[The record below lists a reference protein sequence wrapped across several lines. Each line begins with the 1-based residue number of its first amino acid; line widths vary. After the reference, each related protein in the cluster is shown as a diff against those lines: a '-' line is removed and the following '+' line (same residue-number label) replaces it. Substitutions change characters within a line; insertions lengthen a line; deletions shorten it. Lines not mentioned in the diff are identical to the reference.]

1 MVASSEEE
9 RKTIL
14 VVDDNDLN
22 LKLFTVVLGRAG
34 YRVLTAES
42 GEEGLEIARREI
54 PNAVLMDVKLPG
66 IDGLEATRRMK
77 ADPALAP
84 IPVVAVTAWAGEE
97 DRQRALSAGCS
108 QFVTKPVEMK
118 ELVQIVR
125 QVTGF

>member
-1 MVASSEEE
+1 MVDSSEEG

-22 LKLFTVVLGRAG
+22 LKLLKVVLGRAG

-54 PNAVLMDVKLPG
+54 PHAVLMDLKLPG
-66 IDGLEATRRMK
+66 IDGLETTRLMK
-77 ADPALAP
+77 ADPVLAP

-97 DRQRALSAGCS
+97 DREMALSAGCS
-108 QFVTKPVEMK
+108 CFVSKPVEMK

-125 QVTGF
+125 NVTGS